1 MDTPKAA
8 MGWYA
13 DSSTPSQLRYW
24 DGDHWTAH
32 TAPRPMTGPPQPVD
46 AHLTTTTAQRTNGL
60 SIAGIVCG
68 VIAVFI
74 LPIVLG
80 PAGIIMSAVALGRK
94 EPLAGVALAVSV
106 VGMLLGF
113 VFGYM
118 VATG

>member
-1 MDTPKAA
+1 

-13 DSSTPSQLRYW
+13 DTSTPGQLRYW
-24 DGDHWTAH
+24 DGDHWTDH
-32 TAPRPMTGPPQPVD
+32 TAPRPMTTTSTQPMS
-46 AHLTTTTAQRTNGL
+46 TTSTQQQTNGL

>member
-13 DSSTPSQLRYW
+13 DSSTPGQSRYW
-24 DGDHWTAH
+24 DGDRWTDH
-32 TAPRPMTGPPQPVD
+32 TRPHPM
-46 AHLTTTTAQRTNGL
+46 TTTTTQQPSNGL
-60 SIAGIVCG
+60 STAAIVCG
-68 VIAVFI
+68 LIAVFI

-80 PAGIIMSAVALGRK
+80 PAAIIMSAIALGRK
-94 EPLAGVALAVSV
+94 EPRAGAAMAVSV
-106 VGMLLGF
+106 IGMLLGF